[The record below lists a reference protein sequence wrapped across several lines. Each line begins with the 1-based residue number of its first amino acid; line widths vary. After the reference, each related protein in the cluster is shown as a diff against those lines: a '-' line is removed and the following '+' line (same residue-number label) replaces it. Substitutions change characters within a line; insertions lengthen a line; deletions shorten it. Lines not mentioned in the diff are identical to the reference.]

1 MHYQIQLIINN
12 NLYLKRYLRENS
24 RFYKELIR
32 NPYFINELN
41 ERMKKEYKL
50 TVPDK
55 IEKIKNDLSML
66 NSVMD
71 VLK

>member
-12 NLYLKRYLRENS
+12 NLYLKRNLRENS